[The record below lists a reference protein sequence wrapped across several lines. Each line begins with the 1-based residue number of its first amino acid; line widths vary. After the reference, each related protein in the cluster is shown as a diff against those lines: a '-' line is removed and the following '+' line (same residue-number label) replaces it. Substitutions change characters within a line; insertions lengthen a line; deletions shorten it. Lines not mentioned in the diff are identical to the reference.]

1 MQELLVNDYVKIASQ
16 PDTIFKITAVNPDK
30 SFEIQYQLSDLQ
42 ILHFG
47 NVAAEM
53 LLKIE

>member
-1 MQELLVNDYVKIASQ
+1 MHDFLVNDYVKLASQ

-30 SFEIQYQLSDLQ
+30 TFEIQYQLSDLQ
-42 ILHFG
+42 TLHFG
-47 NVAAEM
+47 NVVAEM

>member
-1 MQELLVNDYVKIASQ
+1 MHDFLVNDYVKIASQ

-30 SFEIQYQLSDLQ
+30 TFEIQYQLSDSQ

-47 NVAAEM
+47 NVVAEM

>member
-1 MQELLVNDYVKIASQ
+1 MHDFLVNDYVKLASQ

-30 SFEIQYQLSDLQ
+30 SFEIQYQLSDSQ

-47 NVAAEM
+47 NVVAEM